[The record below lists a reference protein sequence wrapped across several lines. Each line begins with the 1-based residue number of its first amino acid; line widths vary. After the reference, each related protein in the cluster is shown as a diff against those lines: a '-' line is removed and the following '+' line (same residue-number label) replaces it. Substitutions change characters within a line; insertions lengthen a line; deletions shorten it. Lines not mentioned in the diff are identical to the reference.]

1 MVLYAGRLKDE
12 GSKCGWKGSMKNAT
26 GSSLGVVILFGSL
39 GAMQK
44 VFFIIIII
52 FFLLLHSSHNF
63 MVFYQ
68 LRSSQAVK
76 WLSECNYSPFYKSNL
91 LLIE

>member
-1 MVLYAGRLKDE
+1 MKCWGGTFSVYAGRLKDE

-44 VFFIIIII
+44 GFFISII
-52 FFLLLHSSHNF
+52 FFTAA
-63 MVFYQ
+63 Q
-68 LRSSQAVK
+68 
-76 WLSECNYSPFYKSNL
+76 
-91 LLIE
+91 